1 MLFFGEGKSLLVFFR
16 NGFGKEKCKLHKRTG
31 CILDASGSFMS
42 LINFRTDLALFITF
56 LPANK
61 PVHQRVAGFDK
72 HTGRSRRLFAEAGDA
87 IVLLFLAVV

>member
-1 MLFFGEGKSLLVFFR
+1 MEKGNRRGASLRGGFLWQIAGEKKQGLCEYS
-16 NGFGKEKCKLHKRTG
+16 RTG
-31 CILDASGSFMS
+31 PAQWIGS
-42 LINFRTDLALFITF
+42 
-56 LPANK
+56 LPAYK